1 MVSQR
6 YTVKK
11 IVVALSTRQKLLGTV
26 SLYVRHF
33 CPCNN
38 TYQLIFHQLVERR
51 AGISANSNYFGNSH
65 SCQHSKC
72 QNFCCSFPPTTN
84 YVDATVSA
92 AASWSKIF
100 MYFAIIGSNLTCC
113 REKFKCHWSK
123 NSYHVDNFSKS
134 GVVTELILRA
144 IELEAFADKHTAI
157 TRAHATTTIDFL
169 PATKQTFIDASSIDK
184 LWQTTKYIWSGDN
197 VKN

>member
-1 MVSQR
+1 MDHQNEECSATYMP

-11 IVVALSTRQKLLGTV
+11 IVAALSTRQKVLVEV

-65 SCQHSKC
+65 SCQHSRC
-72 QNFCCSFPPTTN
+72 RNFCFSFPPTSN

-92 AASWSKIF
+92 AASWSKIQ
-100 MYFAIIGSNLTCC
+100 MCFAIIGSNLTCC
-113 REKFKCHWSK
+113 RENFKCH
-123 NSYHVDNFSKS
+123 
-134 GVVTELILRA
+134 
-144 IELEAFADKHTAI
+144 
-157 TRAHATTTIDFL
+157 
-169 PATKQTFIDASSIDK
+169 
-184 LWQTTKYIWSGDN
+184 
-197 VKN
+197 

>member
-1 MVSQR
+1 M
-6 YTVKK
+6 
-11 IVVALSTRQKLLGTV
+11 STRQKLLQEV
-26 SLYVRHF
+26 SPNVRHF

-123 NSYHVDNFSKS
+123 NSYYVDNFSKI
-134 GVVTELILRA
+134 GVVTELVLRA
-144 IELEAFADKHTAI
+144 IETEAFADKHTS
-157 TRAHATTTIDFL
+157 TTWAHARTTIDFL
-169 PATKQTFIDASSIDK
+169 PATKQTFIDASSINK
-184 LWQTTKYIWSGDN
+184 LWQTTIYIWSSDN
-197 VKN
+197 GKN